1 MFLSIRND
9 LYPYTRDSTLF
20 TSVPICFFFLFV
32 CTSLFTIK
40 SLSNQM
46 CHVEDTRHLSL
57 QEQGKQHGD
66 FLILNTR

>member
-1 MFLSIRND
+1 MICIPTHGIAPYLPV
-9 LYPYTRDSTLF
+9 YPY
-20 TSVPICFFFLFV
+20 VFFFLFV